1 MSPTCIG
8 SCCINPSWE
17 HPPKLNV
24 NVLETFKVAYYSNS
38 PALTDE
44 EKQVL
49 SNLCDSWKSFS
60 ELPNR
65 TQDDADEFKDAIH
78 RCQQLIALR
87 VARRVNPDVWTQ
99 P

>member
-1 MSPTCIG
+1 MSPTCMG
-8 SCCINPSWE
+8 SCCVDPCWEFPSK
-17 HPPKLNV
+17 P

-49 SNLCDSWKSFS
+49 SSLCDSWKSFS
-60 ELPNR
+60 ELLNKS
-65 TQDDADEFKDAIH
+65 QDDVDEFKDAIH